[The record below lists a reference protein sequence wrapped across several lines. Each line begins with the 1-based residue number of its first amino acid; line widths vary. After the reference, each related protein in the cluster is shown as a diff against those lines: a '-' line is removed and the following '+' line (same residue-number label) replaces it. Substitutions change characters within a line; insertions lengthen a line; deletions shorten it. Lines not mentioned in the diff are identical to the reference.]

1 MNDNKTIQ
9 PKDDK
14 TETDYQPEVSKI
26 AKRGK
31 NQNLFIFLIIALLAV
46 TFLGYSFLNK
56 KDTQP
61 AQAKEKEEFG
71 TTVRSKTFTAP
82 PAEIPAILNPEPQ
95 PISTATAPVENHS
108 TTEALDMPSAPRLI
122 KGLSP
127 GTTGTGKR
135 RYV

>member
-46 TFLGYSFLNK
+46 AFW
-56 KDTQP
+56 
-61 AQAKEKEEFG
+61 
-71 TTVRSKTFTAP
+71 V
-82 PAEIPAILNPEPQ
+82 IPF
-95 PISTATAPVENHS
+95 
-108 TTEALDMPSAPRLI
+108 
-122 KGLSP
+122 
-127 GTTGTGKR
+127 
-135 RYV
+135 

>member
-46 TFLGYSFLNK
+46 AFLGYSFLNK

-61 AQAKEKEEFG
+61 AQAKEKKNS
-71 TTVRSKTFTAP
+71 VRQCVQKHLRHHRQKS
-82 PAEIPAILNPEPQ
+82 
-95 PISTATAPVENHS
+95 
-108 TTEALDMPSAPRLI
+108 
-122 KGLSP
+122 
-127 GTTGTGKR
+127 R
-135 RYV
+135 RF